1 MDVRIGVQH
10 TMKEI
15 EVELPADAD
24 RDAVLADVE
33 AALAD
38 DDRVLRLTDKNG
50 RDIMVPSGRIGYVE
64 VSRKDSERRIGFG
77 A

>member
-15 EVELPADAD
+15 EVELPAEAD
-24 RDAVLADVE
+24 RDAVVAQVE
-33 AALAD
+33 AALGD
-38 DDRVLRLTDKNG
+38 DDQVLRLTDKNG
-50 RDIMVPSGRIGYVE
+50 RDVMVPSGRIAYVE